1 MRAVEIQEY
10 GGPEVLRVVETEV
23 PAPGAGQVSIDV
35 AYTGV
40 NFADLK
46 ARADGYRVP
55 ALPFVPGLEVS
66 GRVRALGAGVT
77 GLAVGQEVA
86 ALTQSGAYAD
96 VVVADAVTVF
106 ALPPGV
112 DLRTG
117 ATLPTVLP
125 TAYAL
130 IHTVGRLQPGETV
143 LVQGAAGGVG
153 TVLGQLASAA
163 GAGAVHGVVS
173 SAAKAEYAREHGYD
187 EVFITSSTPPSASFV
202 KEVREATDGRG
213 VDLALDPVGGET
225 LRASLDSLAPFGRL
239 VSFGNA
245 SGAQPWQVGQPD
257 LYPLALSVS
266 GFSILTLAQTSPTE
280 LRTLTERAF
289 QTVVDG
295 VVSLP
300 VTAEFALPDAAKA
313 HRLMGTR
320 TSTGKLLLRA
330 HGTNGPADLA

>member
-10 GGPEVLRVVETEV
+10 GGPEVLRVVEAEV
-23 PAPGAGQVSIDV
+23 PTPGPGQVSIDV

-55 ALPFVPGLEVS
+55 ALPFVPGLEAS

-86 ALTQSGAYAD
+86 ALTQGGAYAD

-106 ALPPGV
+106 PLPPGV

-117 ATLPTVLP
+117 ATLPTALP

-163 GAGAVHGVVS
+163 GAGAVLGVVS
-173 SAAKAEYAREHGYD
+173 SEAKAEYAREHGYD
-187 EVFITSSTPPSASFV
+187 EVFVTSSTTPSFA

-280 LRTLTERAF
+280 LRALTERAF
-289 QTVVDG
+289 RTVVDG

-300 VTAEFALPDAAKA
+300 VTAEFALPDAAEA

-330 HGTNGPADLA
+330 HGTDGDADLA

>member
-106 ALPPGV
+106 PLPPGV

-143 LVQGAAGGVG
+143 LVQGAAGGAG

-163 GAGAVHGVVS
+163 GAGAVYGVVS

-300 VTAEFALPDAAKA
+300 VTAEFALTDAAKA

-320 TSTGKLLLRA
+320 TSTGKLLLRT

>member
-10 GGPEVLRVVETEV
+10 GGPEVLRVVEAEV
-23 PAPGAGQVSIDV
+23 PTPGPGQVSIDV

-66 GRVRALGAGVT
+66 GHVRALGAGVT

-86 ALTQSGAYAD
+86 ALTQGGAYAD
-96 VVVADAVTVF
+96 VVAADAVTVF
-106 ALPPGV
+106 PLPPGV

-117 ATLPTVLP
+117 ATLPPAVPP

-163 GAGAVHGVVS
+163 GAGAVLGVVS
-173 SAAKAEYAREHGYD
+173 SAAKAAYAREHGYD
-187 EVFITSSTPPSASFV
+187 EVFVTSSTTPSFAKEIREATTVAGSTWHSTRGSAAKPSGPPSISSPPSAASSPS
-202 KEVREATDGRG
+202 ATRAGRS
-213 VDLALDPVGGET
+213 
-225 LRASLDSLAPFGRL
+225 RGRW
-239 VSFGNA
+239 A
-245 SGAQPWQVGQPD
+245 
-257 LYPLALSVS
+257 
-266 GFSILTLAQTSPTE
+266 SPTSTPWPS
-280 LRTLTERAF
+280 RSP
-289 QTVVDG
+289 
-295 VVSLP
+295 VSP
-300 VTAEFALPDAAKA
+300 SSPWPRRPRPNCAPSPNAPSG
-313 HRLMGTR
+313 RCW
-320 TSTGKLLLRA
+320 TGWCPCR
-330 HGTNGPADLA
+330 